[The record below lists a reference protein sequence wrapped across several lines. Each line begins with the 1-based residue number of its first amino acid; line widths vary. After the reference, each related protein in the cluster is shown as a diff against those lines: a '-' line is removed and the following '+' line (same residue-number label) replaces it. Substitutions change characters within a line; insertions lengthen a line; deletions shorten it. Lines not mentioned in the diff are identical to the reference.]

1 MRRLFL
7 KKNILI
13 SVVLCNFAET
23 FMVISKKE
31 NTLYISRCAKV
42 QVNIKSDG
50 NEFKKKKFNLR
61 RHKKG
66 QVGL

>member
-1 MRRLFL
+1 
-7 KKNILI
+7 
-13 SVVLCNFAET
+13 
-23 FMVISKKE
+23 MVISKEE